1 MAFFSDRYG
10 PIDRYIGR
18 KTEKERGSERERETG
33 RERERERE
41 RKRDREGER
50 ERETASDRA
59 RKREREREIERKKQ
73 RKKEIQNTR
82 DILDEGPSP
91 NWVPKDPTAAAISS
105 KGSGGTYIT
114 LLRRL

>member
-50 ERETASDRA
+50 ERDRE
-59 RKREREREIERKKQ
+59 RQSEKEREREIERKKQ